1 MCAALLQRYTA
12 LLYTEYAALNYTA
25 LLNSVHTA
33 LCVLHCIC
41 CIVYTALHVLHCVCC
56 TVRLVGCL
64 LGCVPSSDPSESV
77 CLPLRSR
84 GIYLEGESVI
94 SLRLES
100 LLLVLYGVRKREGGR
115 EGKGMRERE
124 EEGRR
129 ERGRKGGIR
138 GRDRNAE

>member
-1 MCAALLQRYTA
+1 MCAALLQR
-12 LLYTEYAALNYTA
+12 
-25 LLNSVHTA
+25 
-33 LCVLHCIC
+33 
-41 CIVYTALHVLHCVCC
+41 YTALHVLHCVCC

-64 LGCVPSSDPSESV
+64 LGCVPSGDPSESV

-115 EGKGMRERE
+115 EGGERDEREGGRGKERERE
-124 EEGRR
+124 EGREG
-129 ERGRKGGIR
+129 
-138 GRDRNAE
+138 